1 MRDHS
6 VWKSQKKSHSK
17 IFSLRSNNVIRQ
29 VNLGQEIVGN
39 AKNCKN
45 SKWDILGD
53 FQTLCSSA
61 SRYSNYRFSS
71 RQKIARIF
79 ALVWWLTFFLEIQNQ
94 TDWRFEEE
102 FLLGWVRRIA
112 APPQCEAPA
121 PKNFN
126 STWGQFQYLFQSS
139 KKSFQT
145 F

>member
-1 MRDHS
+1 MFENHKKVAFNIASEASYVVKQCYQTADFIG
-6 VWKSQKKSHSK
+6 QK
-17 IFSLRSNNVIRQ
+17 LM
-29 VNLGQEIVGN
+29 EN

-45 SKWDILGD
+45 FKRDILGD

-79 ALVWWLTFFLEIQNQ
+79 ALVWWLTFFLGIWNQ

>member
-1 MRDHS
+1 M
-6 VWKSQKKSHSK
+6 
-17 IFSLRSNNVIRQ
+17 
-29 VNLGQEIVGN
+29 EN

-53 FQTLCSSA
+53 FQTLCRSA

-79 ALVWWLTFFLEIQNQ
+79 ALVWWLTFFLGIWNQ

-112 APPQCEAPA
+112 APPQCEAPGILILPEA
-121 PKNFN
+121 NFN
-126 STWGQFQYLFQSS
+126 TFFRVAKKASKLFNVCWLNWKTFCPFTQLLSS
-139 KKSFQT
+139 WVKHFRRPYRVGNK
-145 F
+145 